1 MVKNVL
7 DLDEDQFSK
16 FEALFKKFYVDS
28 LVYNVRIPKFI
39 KNVIYLLDS
48 ANKVKEIVE
57 EIKVGNS
64 LAFVSTSDDGENITG
79 FIIGSDGNDSVAIV
93 SHLFIDITIPLTRHI
108 SAASLYT
115 DFESML
121 KFRGAKIVRA
131 MSASE
136 DVMLMEL
143 LDSLGF
149 KMTKHIGTHNQFDR
163 SIS

>member
-39 KNVIYLLDS
+39 KNVISLLDS
-48 ANKVKEIVE
+48 ASKVKEIVE

-93 SHLFIDITIPLTRHI
+93 SHLFIDITIPLLDTYRQLHCI
-108 SAASLYT
+108 LTSRACSNL
-115 DFESML
+115 EVL
-121 KFRGAKIVRA
+121 K
-131 MSASE
+131 SSE
-136 DVMLMEL
+136 
-143 LDSLGF
+143 
-149 KMTKHIGTHNQFDR
+149 R
-163 SIS
+163 